1 MLKLKPL
8 LIVFSCCRPDRLRAY
23 VDDIEIKAA
32 HTVGED
38 QDLDT
43 QIQVHLKLNLFED
56 ICDPSDI
63 LQAFLY
69 CSMK

>member
-43 QIQVHLKLNLFED
+43 QIQVPFKAKSTLK
-56 ICDPSDI
+56 
-63 LQAFLY
+63 FLEIWKSS
-69 CSMK
+69 C